1 MEMGQYC
8 KAYYARQFRPFADW
22 KENSA
27 MLRKEK
33 KYENGTEIELE
44 RTELK
49 DDDILYLQENYVVT
63 DGIFKDQNIIF
74 DHITDEWKRFCTNEL
89 RFEIPDDV
97 QAELKAAS
105 DAAAEPRAAS

>member
-8 KAYYARQFRPFADW
+8 KAYYARQFRPYAEW
-22 KENSA
+22 KENAA
-27 MLRKEK
+27 MLRKDK
-33 KYENGTEIELE
+33 KYENGVEIELE

-74 DHITDEWKRFCTNEL
+74 DEVTDEWKRFCTSEL

-97 QAELKAAS
+97 QAELNTASGAAS
-105 DAAAEPRAAS
+105 EPPAAT